1 MRRRSPRRR
10 RAGKETAVASR
21 HISRRS
27 LLKGAGATLLP
38 LPAFAQNAGPSV
50 VVIGGG
56 FGGASAARFIKEAD
70 PAVRVTLVET
80 NPTYVACPFSNHVI
94 AGLRPMRA
102 QQFNYEK
109 VAARGVSLAFQAATG
124 IDAEKRSVTLSGGTK
139 LPYDRLVLAPGVDI
153 DWKALKGYDEK
164 AAEAMPHAW
173 KAGEQTM
180 LLARQLAA
188 MEDGGTV
195 VMSSPAT
202 PVRCPTAIYERASLI
217 AYYLKAKKPKSKLI
231 ILDAKDT
238 FSQQRNYQSAW
249 KDLYPDH
256 LEWTSLSQGGN
267 VTSVEPA
274 TKTFVTDFDNVK
286 ADVAN
291 PIPPQRAGAIAQIAG
306 VADRTGWCPVE
317 PLAFESLLVPKV
329 HVIGDA
335 AMTGAMPKA
344 AFAANAQAK
353 VCAVAIAVLARG
365 EKPAEPRLIN
375 TCYSFVAPDYGISF
389 AEVFKPANGILVDVE
404 GAAGSSPVDAPRET
418 RLREAQYAEG
428 WFKAITAEV
437 FG

>member
-1 MRRRSPRRR
+1 MRGTNRRNM
-10 RAGKETAVASR
+10 
-21 HISRRS
+21 
-27 LLKGAGATLLP
+27 LKGAAAALMP
-38 LPAFAQNAGPSV
+38 LPALAQGAPRV

-56 FGGASAARFIKEAD
+56 FGGASAARFLKRAD
-70 PAVRVTLVET
+70 AKLDVTLVT
-80 NPTYVACPFSNHVI
+80 DGATFTACPFSNHVI
-94 AGLRPMRA
+94 VGLREMAA
-102 QQFNYEK
+102 QQFGYDK
-109 VAARGVSLAFQAATG
+109 VAAEGVAVKLSAATTV
-124 IDAEKRSVTLSGGTK
+124 DATKRSVTLADGAA
-139 LPYDRLVLAPGVDI
+139 LAYDRLVIAPGVEI

-173 KAGEQTM
+173 KAGAQTM
-180 LLARQLAA
+180 LLRRQLEA

-217 AYYLKAKKPKSKLI
+217 AWYLKAKKPKSKLLV
-231 ILDAKDT
+231 LDAKDT
-238 FSQQRNYQSAW
+238 FSQQRNFQTAW
-249 KDLYPDH
+249 KQLYPDH
-256 LEWTSLSQGGN
+256 IEWISLSQGGG
-267 VTSVEPA
+267 VSSVEPE
-274 TKTFVTDFDNVK
+274 TKTFVTDFDNHK

-291 PIPPQRAGAIAQIAG
+291 PIPPQRAAPIAHAAG

-317 PLAFESLLVPKV
+317 PLAFESQLVPNI

-353 VCAVAIAVLARG
+353 VLAVALAALLRG

-375 TCYSFVAPDYGISF
+375 TCYSLVAPDYGISF
-389 AEVFKPANGILVDVE
+389 AEVFKPANGMLVDVE
-404 GAAGSSPVDAPRET
+404 GAAGSSAVNAPREE
-418 RLREAQYAEG
+418 RVREAQYAEG
-428 WFKAITAEV
+428 WFRAITAEV

>member
-1 MRRRSPRRR
+1 MKN
-10 RAGKETAVASR
+10 A
-21 HISRRS
+21 SRRS
-27 LLKGAGATLLP
+27 ILKGAAAALLP
-38 LPAFAQNAGPSV
+38 LPALAQGTARI

-56 FGGASAARFIKEAD
+56 FGGASAARFLKRANAKLD
-70 PAVRVTLVET
+70 VTLVT
-80 NPTYVACPFSNHVI
+80 DSATFTACPFSNHVI
-94 AGLRPMRA
+94 VGLREMAA
-102 QQFNYEK
+102 QQFGYDKIVAEGVTLK
-109 VAARGVSLAFQAATG
+109 VSAARAVDPA
-124 IDAEKRSVTLSGGTK
+124 KRGVTLADGTT
-139 LPYDRLVLAPGVDI
+139 LSYDRLVMAPGIEI
-153 DWKALKGYDEK
+153 DWKALKGYDET

-180 LLARQLAA
+180 LLRRQFEA

-217 AYYLKAKKPKSKLI
+217 AYYLKIKKAKSKLI

-238 FSQQRNYQSAW
+238 FPQQRNFQTAW
-249 KDLYPDH
+249 KELYPDH
-256 LEWTSLSQGGN
+256 IEWVSLSQGGG
-267 VTSVEPA
+267 VSSVEPA
-274 TKTFVTDFDNVK
+274 TKTFVTDFDNYK

-291 PIPPQRAGAIAQIAG
+291 PIPPQRAASIAQAAG

-317 PLAFESLLVPKV
+317 PLAFESQLVPNV

-335 AMTGAMPKA
+335 AITGAMPKA

-353 VCAVAIAVLARG
+353 VLAVALTALLRG

-375 TCYSFVAPDYGISF
+375 TCYSYVAPDYGISF
-389 AEVFKPANGILVDVE
+389 AEVFKPANGMLVDVE
-404 GAAGSSPVDAPRET
+404 GAAGSSPVDGPRED
-418 RLREAQYAEG
+418 RVREAQYAEG
-428 WFKAITAEV
+428 WFRTITAEV

>member
-1 MRRRSPRRR
+1 MEWTVTSRR
-10 RAGKETAVASR
+10 
-21 HISRRS
+21 ISRRDIV
-27 LLKGAGATLLP
+27 KGVGAVLFP
-38 LPAFAQNAGPSV
+38 LPAIAQNAGPRV

-56 FGGASAARFIKEAD
+56 FGGASAARFIKMAD
-70 PAVRVTLVET
+70 PAISVTLVEA
-80 NPTYVACPFSNHVI
+80 NPTFVACPFSTHVI
-94 AGLRPMRA
+94 VGIRPMRA

-109 VAARGVSLAFQAATG
+109 IAAAGVSLAFQPATG
-124 IDAEKRSVTLSGGTK
+124 VDPQAGSVTLSGGIQ
-139 LPYDRLVLAPGVDI
+139 LRYDRLVMAPGIDI

-180 LLARQLAA
+180 LLRRQLDA

-217 AYYLKAKKPKSKLI
+217 AYYLKTKKPKSKLI
-231 ILDAKDT
+231 ILDAKDN
-238 FSQQRNYQSAW
+238 FSQQRNFQTAW
-249 KDLYPDH
+249 KELYPDH

-286 ADVAN
+286 ASVAN
-291 PIPPQRAGAIAQIAG
+291 PIPPQRAGAITQIAG

-317 PLAFESLLVPKV
+317 PLAFESLLVPRI

-353 VCAVAIAVLARG
+353 VCAAAIAALLRG

-375 TCYSFVAPDYGISF
+375 TCYSFVAPNYGISF

-418 RLREAQYAEG
+418 RALEAQYAEG
-428 WFKAITAEV
+428 WFRAITTEV

>member
-1 MRRRSPRRR
+1 MTTRRQFLQ
-10 RAGKETAVASR
+10 AS
-21 HISRRS
+21 
-27 LLKGAGATLLP
+27 AAALLP
-38 LPAFAQNAGPSV
+38 MPALAQGAAKI

-56 FGGASAARFIKEAD
+56 FGGASAARFLKRAD
-70 PAVRVTLVET
+70 PKLDMTLVVDS
-80 NPTYVACPFSNHVI
+80 PTFTACPMSNHVI
-94 AGLRPMRA
+94 VGLREMPA
-102 QQFNYEK
+102 QHFSYDK
-109 VAARGVSLAFQAATG
+109 VKGDGVALAASAAKAVDSGT
-124 IDAEKRSVTLSGGTK
+124 RSVTLSGGAK
-139 LPYDRLVLAPGVDI
+139 LRYDRLVLAPGIDI

-180 LLARQLAA
+180 LLARQLSA
-188 MEDGGTV
+188 MDDGGTV

-231 ILDAKDT
+231 ILDAKDN
-238 FSQQRNYQSAW
+238 FSQQRNFQTAW
-249 KDLYPDH
+249 KELYPDH

-267 VTSVEPA
+267 VTAVEPA

-286 ADVAN
+286 ASVAN

-317 PLAFESLLVPKV
+317 PLAFESTLVPKI

-353 VCAVAIAVLARG
+353 VCAVAMAALLRG

-375 TCYSFVAPDYGISF
+375 TCYSYVAPNYGISF

-418 RLREAQYAEG
+418 RLREALYAEG
-428 WFKAITAEV
+428 WYKTITAEV